1 MILSTT
7 SSGLGCLVFYHFPIT
22 LLKEILDWHIRTEQ
36 VNVLDQGEPISNN
49 SKKVAVKTFEMPTKI
64 RIQSSDGEIFKV
76 DIDVAK
82 KSKTIRTM
90 LEDLGIEKDN
100 NEEEIK
106 EILPLPNVTA
116 MILKKVID
124 WCEFHKEEPEPEPDD
139 PEETRNGERKQRQIV
154 DLCAWDEEFVKVD
167 KGIIFE
173 IIIAANY
180 LHIQGLIDMTCM
192 TVAKML
198 KGKTP
203 EQIREEFNIVNDFTP
218 NEGYEDMQ

>member
-1 MILSTT
+1 
-7 SSGLGCLVFYHFPIT
+7 
-22 LLKEILDWHIRTEQ
+22 
-36 VNVLDQGEPISNN
+36 
-49 SKKVAVKTFEMPTKI
+49 MPAKI

-76 DIDVAK
+76 ELEVAK

-90 LEDLGIEKDN
+90 LEDLGIETTSE
-100 NEEEIK
+100 EEEIK
-106 EILPLPNVTA
+106 EILPLPNVNA

-124 WCEFHKEEPEPEPDD
+124 WCEHHKNEPEPPEEEPDR
-139 PEETRNGERKQRQIV
+139 RNGERIQRQIY
-154 DLCAWDEEFVKVD
+154 DLEEWDAEFVKVD

-218 NEGYEDMQ
+218 NPGFEDDPFFADSEWKKKNRKET